1 MEMSSFAKFF
11 SQKRGQVRGQRKAIE
26 EVLKAGPATVTKI
39 SEETEFDKN
48 LVVWNLMGMLRW
60 GAVEIKGEENHELI
74 YSLKEV

>member
-1 MEMSSFAKFF
+1 MSSFAKFF

-26 EVLKAGPATVTKI
+26 EVLKVSPATVTKI
-39 SEETEFDKN
+39 SEETEFAKN

-60 GAVEIKGEENHELI
+60 SEVEIKGEENHELI